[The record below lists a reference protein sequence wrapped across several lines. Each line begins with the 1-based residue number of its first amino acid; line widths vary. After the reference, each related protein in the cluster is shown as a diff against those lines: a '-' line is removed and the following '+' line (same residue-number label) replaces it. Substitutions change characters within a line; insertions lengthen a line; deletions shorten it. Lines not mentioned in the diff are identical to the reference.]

1 MKRPNALSII
11 YEDNHLLVV
20 NKPSGLLVQGDKT
33 GDTDLL
39 TIAKQYLK
47 EKYSKPGNVYL
58 GLVHRLDRPVSGIV
72 VLARTS
78 KAAARL
84 SAQIRERRVKKTYIA
99 LAEGCIPE
107 RGEWLDSI
115 GRRNA
120 TAYIADDGK
129 SGKLKFE
136 RLECEQTISLAAIDL
151 ITGLHHQ
158 IRVQFASRGFPLLGD
173 LRYGAQTT
181 FPDKAIALHAKSFE
195 CTHPTRGEP
204 VFFTAEPDRRWQGIR
219 AYSVSPGMSR

>member
-1 MKRPNALSII
+1 MPVNLSII

-20 NKPSGLLVQGDKT
+20 NKPSGLLVQGDRT
-33 GDTDLL
+33 CDMDLL
-39 TIAKQYLK
+39 TTAKQYLK
-47 EKYSKPGNVYL
+47 EKYSKPGNVFL
-58 GLVHRLDRPVSGIV
+58 GLVHRLDRPVSGVV

-84 SAQIRERRVKKTYIA
+84 SAQIRERKVEKKYIA

-107 RGEWLDSI
+107 KGEWQDRI
-115 GRRNA
+115 GRRKT
-120 TAYIADDGK
+120 TAYIDE
-129 SGKLKFE
+129 SGK
-136 RLECEQTISLAAIDL
+136 RGALEFNRVGCEQNISLAGINL

-173 LRYGAQTT
+173 LRYGAHIR
-181 FPDKAIALHAKSFE
+181 FPDKAIALHAKSFA

-204 VFFTAEPDRRWQGIR
+204 MLFTAEPDKRWQGVL
-219 AYSVSPGMSR
+219 AYAVSQL